1 MINLNIQVLGTV
13 PSPET
18 LKLPSLWSPWQRP
31 SSPSEV
37 CTKLS
42 EKSSLSVTATNPSL
56 SVSQN
61 GTFDDRDGNELRRWQ
76 RWWQQWWSIIILSSL
91 ALDKGRP
98 EDGARRLK
106 PGWYWLRQTTVIKSL
121 LLLLADNFQTM
132 TSYCSA
138 LLVSSDKYIAVSLTV
153 LSLFGNQS
161 KNDEMPIQE
170 IKVSWFGAQ
179 SFGCGLRSPSGPRVF
194 IMLRHQNTL

>member
-1 MINLNIQVLGTV
+1 MITGSQINGAGIKEHPRNLQNCLQLITSSQEWTDNPNFKYPMTNLNLQVLGTV

-42 EKSSLSVTATNPSL
+42 EKSSISVTATNPSL

-106 PGWYWLRQTTVIKSL
+106 PGWYWLRQTTVIKTL

-138 LLVSSDKYIAVSLTV
+138 LLVSSDKYIAVS
-153 LSLFGNQS
+153 
-161 KNDEMPIQE
+161 
-170 IKVSWFGAQ
+170 
-179 SFGCGLRSPSGPRVF
+179 
-194 IMLRHQNTL
+194 